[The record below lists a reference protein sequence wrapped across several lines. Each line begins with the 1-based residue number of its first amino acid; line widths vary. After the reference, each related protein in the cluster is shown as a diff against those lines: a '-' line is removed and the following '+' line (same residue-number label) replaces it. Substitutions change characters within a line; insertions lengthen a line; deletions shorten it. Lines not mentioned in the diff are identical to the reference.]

1 MFDINQR
8 TGSFFMH
15 KRIAANK
22 KVLQDHTNTI
32 RDKHQCDRHPDVYDW
47 IVGARTQNPD
57 GEIAVSGNGNF
68 VGIKLREFA
77 QDRRSQENF
86 RQAFKATRLMI
97 TDDGKNVRLEMTVPS
112 VRAKIPPRGYRVA
125 A

>member
-1 MFDINQR
+1 
-8 TGSFFMH
+8 MH
-15 KRIAANK
+15 KRIK
-22 KVLQDHTNTI
+22 SSKLVLQDHTHTI
-32 RDKHQCDRHPDVYDW
+32 RDQHKCGNHPDVYDW

-57 GEIAVSGNGNF
+57 GEIVVSGNGNF

-77 QDRRSQENF
+77 KDDRSQANF
-86 RQAFKATRLMI
+86 KQAFKATRLDI

-112 VRAKIPPRGYRVA
+112 VRAKVLPRGYRVA